1 MKITFYQL
9 FEETQQQY
17 LEGRLSDHDLTFT
30 DKPLN
35 LSTVKLAQDAGVVS
49 VFVGS
54 EVNKEIIAQLNAQ
67 LIVTRSTGY
76 DHIDLEAAK
85 KAGITV
91 CNVPFY
97 GENTVAEHTLA
108 LLLAL
113 SRRIPESIERVREG
127 AFNYDGLRGWD
138 LKGKT
143 LGIIGGG
150 HIGTH
155 VARMAR
161 GFQMEVLVYDLHP
174 DEKLAQEIG
183 FAYAAELDDLLVQA
197 DVISLHLPLNN
208 NTQHFLSAAEFAK
221 MKAGVYILNTARG
234 GLIDTDAL
242 VEALES
248 GKVAGAGL
256 DVLEE
261 EEALDDELE
270 LLAEESTSKDQLET
284 ILQDHALIEM
294 PNVLITPHN
303 AFNSNGAILRILDT
317 TVENIK
323 SFEAGNPENVVN

>member
-1 MKITFYQL
+1 MKITFYQIS
-9 FEETQQQY
+9 EDTQEKY
-17 LEGRLSDHDLTFT
+17 LRENLPDHELTFT
-30 DKPLN
+30 DKPLDS
-35 LSTVKLAQDAGVVS
+35 STTDLAKDAQVVS

-54 EVNKEIIAQLNAQ
+54 DVNAQLIAQLNAG
-67 LIVTRSTGY
+67 LVTTRSTGF
-76 DHIDLEAAK
+76 DHINLEATKDAN
-85 KAGITV
+85 ITV

-97 GENTVAEHTLA
+97 GENTVAEHTMA

-113 SRRIPESIERVREG
+113 SRRVPASIKRVKEG
-127 AFNYDGLRGWD
+127 SFNYEGLRGWD
-138 LKGKT
+138 LKNKT
-143 LGIIGGG
+143 MGIIGGG

-155 VARMAR
+155 VARMAV

-174 DEKLAQEIG
+174 DEDLAREIG
-183 FAYAAELDDLLVQA
+183 FSYAELRDLLAQS
-197 DVISLHLPLNN
+197 DVISLHLPLNT
-208 NTQHFLSAAEFAK
+208 NTQHFLSSSEFAQ
-221 MKAGVYILNTARG
+221 MKEGVYLLNTARG

-270 LLAEESTSKDQLET
+270 LLADASTQKDRLLT
-284 ILQDHALIEM
+284 VLQDHSLIEM

-303 AFNSNGAILRILDT
+303 AFNSQEAVLRILDT

-323 SFEAGNPENVVN
+323 AFEAGNPQNVVQ